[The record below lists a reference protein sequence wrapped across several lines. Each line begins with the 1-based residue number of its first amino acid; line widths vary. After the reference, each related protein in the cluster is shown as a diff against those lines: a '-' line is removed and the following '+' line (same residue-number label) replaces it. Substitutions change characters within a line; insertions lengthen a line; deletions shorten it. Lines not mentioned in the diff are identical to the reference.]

1 MSTNS
6 LFEALASR
14 PDDAVVLRGA
24 TSVWTAKA
32 VRDEVERLAV
42 RISGARVV
50 AVLAD
55 NSPEWVLTDLAAL
68 HAGVVLLPLPG
79 FLAAG
84 AHQAEWADVVD
95 GLRLSAYFLERDLLH
110 GRRAEHLLAARQ
122 RMVAR
127 IQTLVQ
133 PESR

>member
-79 FLAAG
+79 FFTPA
-84 AHQAEWADVVD
+84 
-95 GLRLSAYFLERDLLH
+95 
-110 GRRAEHLLAARQ
+110 
-122 RMVAR
+122 
-127 IQTLVQ
+127 
-133 PESR
+133 